1 MVDMT
6 PGRGAYGESG
16 SPAESDNSL
25 VRAAWQ
31 AGNNGIPELRAADL
45 AQINGCDGAGVSPLA
60 AAAMAGHPEAVE
72 ALLDGNADPNLVCGE
87 LRPLQ
92 AVFFPLL
99 FVTAEKAQA
108 GGADIEIVPPPQA
121 PGVEYGSDPDR
132 EHRAEIVERLLAS
145 GADPNFSADDFG
157 YPLRLAL
164 LSGEARLVEAL
175 MNYGAD
181 PALPKH
187 LSTSARLS
195 GNGHLLPLLRRRVT
209 RGAR

>member
-1 MVDMT
+1 MS
-6 PGRGAYGESG
+6 PGHGAYGESG
-16 SPAESDNSL
+16 TPAESDNSL

-31 AGNNGIPELRAADL
+31 PGSHGIPELRAAGP

-60 AAAMAGHPEAVE
+60 TAAMAGNPEAVQV
-72 ALLDGNADPNLVCGE
+72 LLDGDADPNLVCGE

-99 FVTAEKAQA
+99 FVSAEKAQA

-132 EHRAEIVERLLAS
+132 EHRAGIVERLLAG
-145 GADPNFSADDFG
+145 GAAPNLSADEFG

-164 LSGEARLVEAL
+164 LSGEAGLVEAL
-175 MNYGAD
+175 MNHGAD

-187 LSTSARLS
+187 LSASARLS

-209 RGAR
+209 RRAR

>member
-1 MVDMT
+1 MS
-6 PGRGAYGESG
+6 PGHGAYGELG
-16 SPAESDNSL
+16 TPAESDNSL

-31 AGNNGIPELRAADL
+31 TGSRGIPELRAASPE
-45 AQINGCDGAGVSPLA
+45 QINGCDGAGLSPLA
-60 AAAMAGHPEAVE
+60 TAAVAGNPEAVRV
-72 ALLDGNADPNLVCGE
+72 LLDGHADPNLVCGE

-92 AVFFPLL
+92 AVFVPLL
-99 FVTAEKAQA
+99 FVTAKKAQA

-132 EHRAEIVERLLAS
+132 EHRVEIVEGLLAG
-145 GADPNFSADDFG
+145 GADPNLSSDDFG

-164 LSGEARLVEAL
+164 LGGEARLVEAL
-175 MNYGAD
+175 MNHGAD

-187 LSTSARLS
+187 LSASARLT